1 MIICLAIT
9 AVLFIFSFLYFH
21 RAQKRLE
28 IDLRVL
34 RSAVG
39 AQKET
44 FEIICE
50 QNARIRED
58 FTDRTDG
65 LEKRIINLE
74 SGIVPDFEAAKKA
87 AKSVNDFNT
96 GLSAI
101 MGYDPLEAVRKSREA
116 SGGEA

>member
-21 RAQKRLE
+21 RALKRLE
-28 IDLRVL
+28 KDLRIL

-50 QNARIRED
+50 QNAKMRMD
-58 FTDRTDG
+58 FTDRTEG
-65 LEKRIINLE
+65 LEKRIVGLE
-74 SGIVPDFEAAKKA
+74 SGIVTDFEAAKEA
-87 AKSVNDFNT
+87 VKSVNDFNN

-101 MGYDPLEAVRKSREA
+101 MGYDPLEAVRKSREE